1 MSEMNEKQN
10 LTHEEL
16 KQKISSSLQNL
27 NKSTFVF
34 DEMIQDYNLLHKKY
48 DDMKILL
55 EQNQRINTTKKEEVS
70 KKENK
75 NDEEDYNFLK
85 DNYFKLKETNEQNL
99 QEIQKNLENIM
110 KLNDKI
116 ESQSKKIKAYQAEN
130 SALKS
135 QNMQLDK
142 KNKELNKINDENEKK
157 IFKLNKSCQRMEI
170 DHKKLI
176 DNSVQMHQD
185 LENLRNKILD
195 MQTNHLNSNNYGIN
209 TDEININQNH
219 TFDKNDINFSIKN
232 TSGELPNKLKYKQKV
247 HHKGITS
254 IKFNK
259 VGTKYVT
266 TGEDRLLIVMDTI
279 KNLEIKKFCDFDKTV
294 SEACFNK
301 KNHLIF
307 AGSHDASAKL
317 FSTQNYNLVSKFYE
331 HAKQINC
338 VKSYNMK
345 ERGLTGSSDTTI
357 KEWDFESKKLL
368 QEFGYKSPCYCLNIS
383 SNDFFILSG
392 HEDGVVNMW
401 TGDIN
406 KKSKLFKLHKDKIV
420 DVQIFK
426 DNSFLSLGA
435 DKVIKLF
442 DIRKEKEIYTIN
454 EDKINDI
461 CESNIAISPDKNHF
475 AVGSK
480 EGNVYIFNINKGEIE
495 NTINNNNG
503 RGEVKSICW
512 SEFNNHIY
520 VGDSN
525 GFISIWGN
533 DTIH

>member
-1 MSEMNEKQN
+1 MNEKDN
-10 LTHEEL
+10 LNHEEL
-16 KQKISSSLQNL
+16 KQKISTSLQDL

-48 DDMKILL
+48 DDLQKLL
-55 EQNQRINTTKKEEVS
+55 EQNQRLNTTKKEDVS

-85 DNYFKLKETNEQNL
+85 DKYFKLKETNEQNL
-99 QEIQKNLENIM
+99 QEIRNNLENIM
-110 KLNDKI
+110 KLKEKI
-116 ESQSKKIKAYQAEN
+116 DIQDKKIKGYQAEN

-135 QNMQLDK
+135 QNMQLDR
-142 KNKELNKINDENEKK
+142 KNKELNKIKEENEK
-157 IFKLNKSCQRMEI
+157 IIVKLNKACQRMEI

-176 DNSVQMHQD
+176 DDSVQTHQD

-195 MQTNHLNSNNYGIN
+195 MQTNRLNDNLGIN
-209 TDEININQNH
+209 SDEININKNY
-219 TFDKNDINFSIKN
+219 TFNKNDINFSIKN
-232 TSGELPNKLKYKQKV
+232 TSKELPNKLKYKQKI

-254 IKFNK
+254 ITFNK

-266 TGEDRLLIVMDTI
+266 TGEDKSLIILDTI
-279 KNLEIKKFCDFDKTV
+279 KNLEIKKFCDFNKTV

-307 AGSHDASAKL
+307 AGSYDASAKL
-317 FSTQNYNLVSKFYE
+317 FSTQNYRLISDFCE

-338 VKSYNMK
+338 VKSYHTK

-368 QEFGYKSPCYCLNIS
+368 QEFSYNSACYCLNIS
-383 SNDFFILSG
+383 SNDYFILSG
-392 HEDGVVNMW
+392 HEDGAINMW
-401 TGDIN
+401 IGDMN
-406 KKSKLFKLHKDKIV
+406 KKSKVYKLHKDKIL
-420 DVQIFK
+420 DVEIIR
-426 DNSFLSLGA
+426 DNSFISLGR
-435 DKVIKLF
+435 DRVIKLF
-442 DIRKEKEIYTIN
+442 DTRKEKEIYTIN
-454 EDKINDI
+454 EEKINDI

-480 EGNVYIFNINKGEIE
+480 EGNVYIFNLNKGELE

-512 SEFNNHIY
+512 SEYNNHIY

-533 DTIH
+533 DTVF